1 MGHPECPQGLKRIP
15 QVTNYDFCL
24 AWNWEYDTDFARI
37 LEQACDA
44 RGLRLL
50 HVTPGNLMNV
60 LEALEKGEVGFSAFL
75 DRASE
80 ADIRFLPLVR
90 WASGQAVY
98 RLNPY
103 DRAVHAMNKATMHLE
118 FITAGIHTPYT
129 IILPPYDEQAALPPL
144 DLSPLGARFTIK
156 PAHGGGGEGVIIEAT
171 SLDQV
176 LQARLDYPADYYLLQ
191 AHIVP
196 AQLGDRP
203 GWFRVIY
210 CAGDI
215 YPCWWD
221 VKTHVYVP
229 VSEEEQQTYG
239 LLPLYSTTQVIAHV
253 SRLDIFSTEIA
264 ATPLGLFVA
273 VDYVNDQIDL
283 RLRSAAND
291 GVPDHIVRNIAG
303 RLVELVAG
311 HIPVQPV

>member
-1 MGHPECPQGLKRIP
+1 MGYSERAQGLKRIP
-15 QVTNYDFCL
+15 RMTNYDFCL
-24 AWNWEYDTDFARI
+24 AWNWEYDADFARI
-37 LEQACDA
+37 LEQACEA
-44 RGLRLL
+44 RRLRLL
-50 HVTPGNLMNV
+50 QVTPGNLLEI
-60 LEALEKGEVGFSAFL
+60 LEALERGEVRFSAFL

-80 ADIRFLPLVR
+80 ADIRFLPLVHC
-90 WASGQAVY
+90 ASGQAIY

-129 IILPPYDEQAALPPL
+129 IILPPYDKQADLQPL
-144 DLSPLGARFTIK
+144 DLSPLGDRFTIK

-171 SLDQV
+171 SLDQA

-196 AQLGDRP
+196 AQLGERP

-264 ATPLGLFVA
+264 LTSAGLFVA

-283 RLRSAAND
+283 RLKSAAND
-291 GVPDHIVRNIAG
+291 GVPDEIVRNIAG
-303 RLVELVAG
+303 RLVELVAN
-311 HIPVQPV
+311 HILVQPV

>member
-1 MGHPECPQGLKRIP
+1 
-15 QVTNYDFCL
+15 
-24 AWNWEYDTDFARI
+24 
-37 LEQACDA
+37 
-44 RGLRLL
+44 
-50 HVTPGNLMNV
+50 MNV
-60 LEALEKGEVGFSAFL
+60 LETVEKGEVTFQAFL

-80 ADIRFLPLVR
+80 ADLRFLPLVH
-90 WASGQAVY
+90 WAKKQGIY
-98 RLNPY
+98 RINPY

-129 IILPPYDEQAALPPL
+129 IILPPYDEKADLPPL
-144 DLSPLGARFTIK
+144 DLRPLGDRFTIK

-196 AQLGDRP
+196 VLLGERP

-210 CAGDI
+210 CAGNI
-215 YPCWWD
+215 HPCWWD
-221 VKTHVYVP
+221 VRTHVYTP
-229 VSEEEQQTYG
+229 VSEKEQQAYG

-253 SRLDIFSTEIA
+253 SKLDVFSTEIA
-264 ATPLGLFVA
+264 LTSSGLFVA

-283 RLRSAAND
+283 RLKSRADD
-291 GVPDHIVRNIAG
+291 GVPDEIVQSIAG
-303 RLVELVAG
+303 CLAELVAAHVPLG
-311 HIPVQPV
+311 PD